1 MRSTKVSISL
11 MLVMSFVTADAA
23 ETDHHHHGDAGT
35 ALQRNAGQLWMTD
48 AALRESMA
56 ALRVTFASHHQEIH
70 NGSLSADGYTS
81 LATTTENTIARV
93 IAQCQLEP
101 EADAQLHLIL
111 SKLMDAAQEMRHT
124 TDLSHARRAAIQAIN
139 ALNAYPEY
147 FDDPSFVP
155 IEEREVSVLK
165 SSAIDK
171 EPSSPPPMMRRCG
184 LQRRGPVAMPAF
196 SAGKNSVG

>member
-1 MRSTKVSISL
+1 MPQGEATTMRSTKVSISL

-171 EPSSPPPMMRRCG
+171 EPSSPHP
-184 LQRRGPVAMPAF
+184 
-196 SAGKNSVG
+196 

>member
-1 MRSTKVSISL
+1 MPPCGNRWPRCGSPSRATIRK
-11 MLVMSFVTADAA
+11 FTTA
-23 ETDHHHHGDAGT
+23 
-35 ALQRNAGQLWMTD
+35 
-48 AALRESMA
+48 
-56 ALRVTFASHHQEIH
+56 V
-70 NGSLSADGYTS
+70 SADGYTS

-139 ALNAYPEY
+139 ALNAYPEH

-171 EPSSPPPMMRRCG
+171 EPSSRHP
-184 LQRRGPVAMPAF
+184 
-196 SAGKNSVG
+196 